1 MKGIYNIRTLFE
13 KYYSEY
19 GNYIDAAAKFV
30 TALILFMQI
39 NGRIGGKSIF
49 GNIFVELIL
58 ALICAILPPN
68 VMIVLAFVA
77 ALLQFASVSIAS
89 LAVGGGVLLAVL
101 LLYFAFASRQ
111 AWAMLLTILGLFFH
125 VPCIVPISFG
135 LMGSTMSAAGMA
147 AGTVFY
153 YTLLTIGKLGGASV
167 DLAMA
172 KQSTAEKILAELQ
185 TMIDTL
191 LGEQEM
197 ILMLVVLLAVFA
209 VVFLARRMAMK
220 HAWKVAIAAG
230 TVIYLVLMMAGYMM
244 LHLEI
249 GILWILIGTLIS
261 AAVAFLLEQLF
272 FNLDY
277 RKIENILTMSRQ
289 YRNDTETMRTVRK
302 WKQEES
308 TGKDVNIMMGMK
320 QFIHSYLSSLTFT
333 YSDVLEIIILSFVVY
348 HILIWIRNTRAW
360 TLMKG
365 ILVMIVFIFIATLL
379 NLDSILFLV
388 SKGINAILVATAVI
402 FQPELRRALEQLG
415 EKKFLSSLIPFD
427 MEKDAEERF
436 SDKTVNE
443 LVKGSFEMG
452 KAKTGAL
459 IVLEKNTKLTE
470 YIRTGIELDSLVTSQ
485 LLLNIFEHNTP
496 LHDGAIIVR
505 GNRIISATCYL
516 PLSDNMELSKE
527 LGTRHRAGVG
537 ISEVTDSLTI
547 IVSEETGNVS
557 IAQKGVL
564 TRDVTPEELKEQ
576 LVILQ
581 DKNVSTKRFKFWKGK
596 GKNEENINQNK
607 ENIDQ

>member
-58 ALICAILPPN
+58 ALVCAILPPN

-249 GILWILIGTLIS
+249 GILWILIGTIDLGGSGIS
-261 AAVAFLLEQLF
+261 AG
-272 FNLDY
+272 
-277 RKIENILTMSRQ
+277 
-289 YRNDTETMRTVRK
+289 TV
-302 WKQEES
+302 
-308 TGKDVNIMMGMK
+308 
-320 QFIHSYLSSLTFT
+320 
-333 YSDVLEIIILSFVVY
+333 
-348 HILIWIRNTRAW
+348 
-360 TLMKG
+360 
-365 ILVMIVFIFIATLL
+365 VF
-379 NLDSILFLV
+379 
-388 SKGINAILVATAVI
+388 
-402 FQPELRRALEQLG
+402 
-415 EKKFLSSLIPFD
+415 
-427 MEKDAEERF
+427 
-436 SDKTVNE
+436 
-443 LVKGSFEMG
+443 
-452 KAKTGAL
+452 
-459 IVLEKNTKLTE
+459 
-470 YIRTGIELDSLVTSQ
+470 
-485 LLLNIFEHNTP
+485 
-496 LHDGAIIVR
+496 
-505 GNRIISATCYL
+505 
-516 PLSDNMELSKE
+516 
-527 LGTRHRAGVG
+527 
-537 ISEVTDSLTI
+537 
-547 IVSEETGNVS
+547 
-557 IAQKGVL
+557 
-564 TRDVTPEELKEQ
+564 
-576 LVILQ
+576 
-581 DKNVSTKRFKFWKGK
+581 
-596 GKNEENINQNK
+596 
-607 ENIDQ
+607 

>member
-58 ALICAILPPN
+58 ALVCAILPPN

-191 LGEQEM
+191 LSEQEM

-277 RKIENILTMSRQ
+277 RKIENLQFEDNAAVCVVLASDGYPVAYEKGFEITGLEKFEGKEDYFCFHAGTKFNEAGKIVTNGGRVLGITATGADLKEARKKA
-289 YRNDTETMRTVRK
+289 YEATEWVNFANKYMRH
-302 WKQEES
+302 
-308 TGKDVNIMMGMK
+308 DI
-320 QFIHSYLSSLTFT
+320 
-333 YSDVLEIIILSFVVY
+333 
-348 HILIWIRNTRAW
+348 
-360 TLMKG
+360 
-365 ILVMIVFIFIATLL
+365 
-379 NLDSILFLV
+379 
-388 SKGINAILVATAVI
+388 
-402 FQPELRRALEQLG
+402 
-415 EKKFLSSLIPFD
+415 
-427 MEKDAEERF
+427 
-436 SDKTVNE
+436 
-443 LVKGSFEMG
+443 G
-452 KAKTGAL
+452 KA
-459 IVLEKNTKLTE
+459 
-470 YIRTGIELDSLVTSQ
+470 
-485 LLLNIFEHNTP
+485 
-496 LHDGAIIVR
+496 
-505 GNRIISATCYL
+505 
-516 PLSDNMELSKE
+516 
-527 LGTRHRAGVG
+527 
-537 ISEVTDSLTI
+537 
-547 IVSEETGNVS
+547 
-557 IAQKGVL
+557 
-564 TRDVTPEELKEQ
+564 
-576 LVILQ
+576 
-581 DKNVSTKRFKFWKGK
+581 
-596 GKNEENINQNK
+596 
-607 ENIDQ
+607 IDEA

>member
-58 ALICAILPPN
+58 ALVCAILPPN
-68 VMIVLAFVA
+68 VIIVLAFVA

-185 TMIDTL
+185 IMIDTL

-277 RKIENILTMSRQ
+277 RKIENLQFEDNDYYYYVEAVPKR
-289 YRNDTETMRTVRK
+289 YRNDEDSQEMEAGRIDRKGREHHDGHET
-302 WKQEES
+302 
-308 TGKDVNIMMGMK
+308 
-320 QFIHSYLSSLTFT
+320 IHS
-333 YSDVLEIIILSFVVY
+333 
-348 HILIWIRNTRAW
+348 
-360 TLMKG
+360 
-365 ILVMIVFIFIATLL
+365 
-379 NLDSILFLV
+379 
-388 SKGINAILVATAVI
+388 
-402 FQPELRRALEQLG
+402 
-415 EKKFLSSLIPFD
+415 
-427 MEKDAEERF
+427 
-436 SDKTVNE
+436 
-443 LVKGSFEMG
+443 
-452 KAKTGAL
+452 
-459 IVLEKNTKLTE
+459 
-470 YIRTGIELDSLVTSQ
+470 
-485 LLLNIFEHNTP
+485 
-496 LHDGAIIVR
+496 
-505 GNRIISATCYL
+505 
-516 PLSDNMELSKE
+516 
-527 LGTRHRAGVG
+527 
-537 ISEVTDSLTI
+537 
-547 IVSEETGNVS
+547 
-557 IAQKGVL
+557 
-564 TRDVTPEELKEQ
+564 
-576 LVILQ
+576 
-581 DKNVSTKRFKFWKGK
+581 
-596 GKNEENINQNK
+596 
-607 ENIDQ
+607 

>member
-58 ALICAILPPN
+58 ALVCAILPPN

-125 VPCIVPISFG
+125 VPCIVPISSG

-191 LGEQEM
+191 LSEQEM

-277 RKIENILTMSRQ
+277 RKIENLQFEDNAAVCVVLASEGYPVQ
-289 YRNDTETMRTVRK
+289 YEKGYPITGLEEFSKHEGYYCFHAGTKFEDGNIVTNGGRVLVTAKGANLKEARKNAYAATEWVQFKNKYKRNDI
-302 WKQEES
+302 
-308 TGKDVNIMMGMK
+308 GK
-320 QFIHSYLSSLTFT
+320 
-333 YSDVLEIIILSFVVY
+333 
-348 HILIWIRNTRAW
+348 
-360 TLMKG
+360 
-365 ILVMIVFIFIATLL
+365 
-379 NLDSILFLV
+379 
-388 SKGINAILVATAVI
+388 AIDEA
-402 FQPELRRALEQLG
+402 
-415 EKKFLSSLIPFD
+415 
-427 MEKDAEERF
+427 F
-436 SDKTVNE
+436 SD
-443 LVKGSFEMG
+443 G
-452 KAKTGAL
+452 
-459 IVLEKNTKLTE
+459 
-470 YIRTGIELDSLVTSQ
+470 Q
-485 LLLNIFEHNTP
+485 
-496 LHDGAIIVR
+496 
-505 GNRIISATCYL
+505 
-516 PLSDNMELSKE
+516 
-527 LGTRHRAGVG
+527 
-537 ISEVTDSLTI
+537 
-547 IVSEETGNVS
+547 
-557 IAQKGVL
+557 
-564 TRDVTPEELKEQ
+564 
-576 LVILQ
+576 
-581 DKNVSTKRFKFWKGK
+581 
-596 GKNEENINQNK
+596 
-607 ENIDQ
+607 

>member
-185 TMIDTL
+185 TMIDTV
-191 LGEQEM
+191 GSEK
-197 ILMLVVLLAVFA
+197 AWFT
-209 VVFLARRMAMK
+209 AM
-220 HAWKVAIAAG
+220 
-230 TVIYLVLMMAGYMM
+230 Y
-244 LHLEI
+244 
-249 GILWILIGTLIS
+249 
-261 AAVAFLLEQLF
+261 
-272 FNLDY
+272 N
-277 RKIENILTMSRQ
+277 NIPQ
-289 YRNDTETMRTVRK
+289 
-302 WKQEES
+302 
-308 TGKDVNIMMGMK
+308 
-320 QFIHSYLSSLTFT
+320 
-333 YSDVLEIIILSFVVY
+333 
-348 HILIWIRNTRAW
+348 
-360 TLMKG
+360 
-365 ILVMIVFIFIATLL
+365 
-379 NLDSILFLV
+379 
-388 SKGINAILVATAVI
+388 
-402 FQPELRRALEQLG
+402 
-415 EKKFLSSLIPFD
+415 
-427 MEKDAEERF
+427 
-436 SDKTVNE
+436 
-443 LVKGSFEMG
+443 
-452 KAKTGAL
+452 
-459 IVLEKNTKLTE
+459 TKE
-470 YIRTGIELDSLVTSQ
+470 GIEL
-485 LLLNIFEHNTP
+485 LLNYSYE
-496 LHDGAIIVR
+496 
-505 GNRIISATCYL
+505 
-516 PLSDNMELSKE
+516 E
-527 LGTRHRAGVG
+527 LGLA
-537 ISEVTDSLTI
+537 
-547 IVSEETGNVS
+547 
-557 IAQKGVL
+557 
-564 TRDVTPEELKEQ
+564 
-576 LVILQ
+576 
-581 DKNVSTKRFKFWKGK
+581 
-596 GKNEENINQNK
+596 
-607 ENIDQ
+607 